1 MTDQPSRTVSLDLT
15 DEEFVRLHSA
25 ASAEGLEVNDFIVA
39 TLRKH
44 AKLATEI
51 ETQQDARESDSLP
64 PI

>member
-1 MTDQPSRTVSLDLT
+1 MSDQPSRTVSLDLT

-44 AKLATEI
+44 SKLATEI
-51 ETQQDARESDSLP
+51 EIQQDARESDSLP
-64 PI
+64 QI

>member
-1 MTDQPSRTVSLDLT
+1 MSDQPSRIVSLDLM

-44 AKLATEI
+44 SKLATEI
-51 ETQQDARESDSLP
+51 ETQQDARESDFMP
-64 PI
+64 QI